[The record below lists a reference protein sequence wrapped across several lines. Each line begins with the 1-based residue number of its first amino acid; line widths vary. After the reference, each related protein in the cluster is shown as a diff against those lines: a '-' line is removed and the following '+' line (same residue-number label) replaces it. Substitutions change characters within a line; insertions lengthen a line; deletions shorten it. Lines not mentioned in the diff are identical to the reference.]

1 MSGTLETV
9 DEGIYT
15 ISGVMTA
22 KECQELIERAEAIG
36 FSAASVKTSS
46 GQRMMTNIRNNDRV
60 NLHDVELAN
69 TMWQRVSRLLP
80 VLDSCKPVSVDPN
93 LRFYRYDPGQ
103 QFKRHKDGSVTN
115 DLGEVSKLSY
125 LIYLNDDYAGGS
137 TTFLEFR
144 DVDGVREKREFVI
157 SPKAGSA
164 LLFLHERW
172 HEGTSVSCGTKYV
185 LRSDVFYSHPIT
197 GQGNQDS

>member
-1 MSGTLETV
+1 MSGTIEIV
-9 DEGIYT
+9 DDGIYT

-22 KECQELIERAEAIG
+22 EECRELIASAEAIG
-36 FSAASVKTSS
+36 FSAASVKTSI

-60 NLHDVELAN
+60 NLYDVELAN

-80 VLDSCKPVSVDPN
+80 VLDSCQPATVDPN

-125 LIYLNDDYAGGS
+125 LIYLNDDYEGGS
-137 TTFLEFR
+137 TSFLDFR

-157 SPKAGSA
+157 SPIAGSA
-164 LLFLHERW
+164 LLFRHERW

-185 LRSDVFYSHPIT
+185 LRSDVFYRNPTT

>member
-1 MSGTLETV
+1 MSGTIEIV

-22 KECQELIERAEAIG
+22 EECLELIARAEASG
-36 FSAASVKTSS
+36 FSAAAVKTSS

-60 NLHDVELAN
+60 NLHDVKLAT

-93 LRFYRYDPGQ
+93 LRFYRYFPGQ

-115 DLGEVSKLSY
+115 ALGETSKLSY

-137 TTFLEFR
+137 TTFLDFR
-144 DVDGVREKREFVI
+144 DVNGVREKREFVI
-157 SPKAGSA
+157 SPTAGSA

-185 LRSDVFYSHPIT
+185 LRSDVFYSHPTT